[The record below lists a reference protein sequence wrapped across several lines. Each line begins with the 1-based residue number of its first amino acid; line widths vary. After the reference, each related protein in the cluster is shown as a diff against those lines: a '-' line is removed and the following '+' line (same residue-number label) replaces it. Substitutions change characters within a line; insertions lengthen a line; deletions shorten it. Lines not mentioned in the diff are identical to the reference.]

1 MTSSSQN
8 RVARAADE
16 AADLVARMRVEVE
29 AATRQIDELTGQ
41 LREGRSVVD
50 DLETVVDHLLD
61 LCDTVLVIVVDDGG
75 TITGLSRGAAAKF
88 ERAAIGT
95 PLATALAA
103 AGEPEL
109 TIPVLDAVEGI
120 DGVRV
125 HRLPGGGALVVM
137 PS

>member
-1 MTSSSQN
+1 
-8 RVARAADE
+8 
-16 AADLVARMRVEVE
+16 MRVEVE

-61 LCDTVLVIVVDDGG
+61 LCDTVLAIVVDDGG

-88 ERAAIGT
+88 ERAAIGS
-95 PLATALAA
+95 PLAA
-103 AGEPEL
+103 ALAGPGEPDL
-109 TIPVLDAVEGI
+109 TIPALDADEGI